1 MRSNLDA
8 LNVNLQDFFVH
19 LYSLIL
25 EYRPGSFYLFDLK
38 ISAVFSLP
46 RVKELLDWLELPVS
60 VIIGCVELR
69 WPVAIAKQRNISAV
83 Q

>member
-1 MRSNLDA
+1 
-8 LNVNLQDFFVH
+8 
-19 LYSLIL
+19 
-25 EYRPGSFYLFDLK
+25 FYLFDLK

-83 Q
+83 